1 MPRSRRPLLRRL
13 LGETAGSASIEFLGV
28 GLVLLVPVVYLVL
41 TLASLQSGAFAA
53 EGAAR
58 QAARSFV
65 LAGTDAEAAG
75 RARRAVE
82 LTLADYGLDP
92 ATAEVRIECS
102 PDPTTCL
109 SRRALVTVTVGIRVP
124 LPLAPP
130 VLNVETP
137 LSVGMSGV
145 STQQVSRFW
154 AERAGDGG

>member
-13 LGETAGSASIEFLGV
+13 LAETAGSASIEFLGV
-28 GLVLLVPVVYLVL
+28 GLLLLVPLVYLVL
-41 TLASLQSGAFAA
+41 TLAALQSGALAA

-65 LAGTDAEAAG
+65 LAATEDEAAARAG
-75 RARRAVE
+75 RAVQFT
-82 LTLADYGLDP
+82 LTDYGVDP
-92 ATAEVRIECS
+92 AAAEVRIECS

-130 VLNVETP
+130 VMDVETP

-154 AERAGDGG
+154 VEQPEGDG